1 MAFGSFGSL
10 RSGGQACRERT
21 FDEQAS
27 RDFAWVVLPSSNPGA
42 GVSKGFTLV
51 ELLVVIGII
60 AVLIAILMPALSSAR
75 QEAKAVQCA
84 SNLRQLGMAIEMYS
98 MEAKGYSITSWMGPT
113 GGAYGSLPSYTWR
126 SMLYPY
132 VNKNTGVF
140 HCPSYDD
147 NVPGLPSVTASF
159 PSMTMSWDPLIN
171 EWGYCG
177 YAANRVHYEAGPPT
191 DPMAGAMDNLTQP
204 KLTQIRDPSRVIFLT
219 DASNEHGLPSPSAD
233 SGFWADSIYYYPNTH
248 DFIRLDKAAIRHKN
262 ACNYSFADGHVER
275 LQPKQTA
282 CGSGGG
288 DDNCPWSLE

>member
-1 MAFGSFGSL
+1 MT
-10 RSGGQACRERT
+10 RSRT
-21 FDEQAS
+21 RRGRNGTS
-27 RDFAWVVLPSSNPGA
+27 RAD
-42 GVSKGFTLV
+42 GFTLV

-75 QEAKAVQCA
+75 QEAQAVQCS
-84 SNLRQLGMAIEMYS
+84 SNLRQLGMAIEMYAQ
-98 MEAKGYSITSWMGPT
+98 EAKGYSITSWMGPN

-126 SMLYPY
+126 AMLYPY
-132 VNKNTGVF
+132 VNKTTGVF

-147 NVPGLPSVTASF
+147 NVPSPASVTAVV
-159 PSMTMSWDPLIN
+159 PAMVGYSWDPETN

-177 YAANRVHYEAGPPT
+177 YAANRVHYEEGPPT
-191 DPMAGAMDNLTQP
+191 DPMAGVFDNAIQP
-204 KLTQIRDPSRVIFLT
+204 KLTQIYDPTRVIFLT
-219 DASNEHGLPSPSAD
+219 DASNEHGLPSPGGQ
-233 SGFWADSIYYYPNTH
+233 SGFWADSIYYSPNVH
-248 DFIRLDKAAIRHKN
+248 DFIRLDKAALRHKN